1 MASNEQELIW
11 NEDFGCWQLKEPVAK
26 FDTGFI
32 IELYR
37 ICEDLVVVEH
47 IMVGR
52 IHSFLEAYFVYT
64 RSGLS
69 ICQSSAIRG
78 HQFSKTTQLT
88 RQVLEVKLL
97 EIAKSE
103 HANKR
108 LANSLEVLYNEHL
121 QKLSHSTVCYWHA
134 MHLANC

>member
-1 MASNEQELIW
+1 MGIAEAHIVW
-11 NEDFGCWQLKEPVAK
+11 NDDFGCWQLKEPVAK

-78 HQFSKTTQLT
+78 YQFSKTTRVT
-88 RQVLEVKLL
+88 RQVLEAKLL
-97 EIAKSE
+97 ERAKSE
-103 HANKR
+103 HAKR
-108 LANSLEVLYNEHL
+108 QLTNSLEVLYNEQL
-121 QKLSHSTVCYWHA
+121 QKLTRSTVCYWHDTQ
-134 MHLANC
+134 LVKC